1 MNHTGKEYFRR
12 LLTLFTITLISF
24 ACNRAKLEKRAIVAE
39 QKIDSLRAEIVK
51 RDQQY
56 AHIKKLVS
64 IVLIERSDSDSLVI
78 FEPFEASNE
87 LKHERPRIDTTTHL
101 SIPAAFT
108 SSKTT

>member
-24 ACNRAKLEKRAIVAE
+24 ACNRAKLEKGQAE